1 MSMTEIET
9 IAWNRFNQSAEA
21 SESCRVHF
29 ATGDIPLTR
38 IKGMRFE
45 RIAARS
51 VDNPHG
57 LWIMR

>member
-9 IAWNRFNQSAEA
+9 IAWNRFSLPAEGQEP
-21 SESCRVHF
+21 SRVHF

-45 RIAARS
+45 RIAARTE
-51 VDNPHG
+51 DNPHG
-57 LWIMR
+57 LWVMR